1 MKRSGFTMIELI
13 FVIVIIGIL
22 SAVALPKFLGVA
34 TQAKVAKVKSYVGT
48 LNMTVGPTLWSTSL
62 SNGSNGSIKGLS
74 ANLQSQLVAPKPITN
89 SSVKLN
95 QCGPF
100 DVNGT
105 GAITSVST
113 ATQTELIGQQIVDF
127 TLGDKYSIGCH
138 DGNAT
143 TAPHFWLYDTTTSK
157 VITQ

>member
-62 SNGSNGSIKGLS
+62 SSGLDGNVS
-74 ANLQSQLVAPKPITN
+74 TYSSKLQNQLVAPKPIVNTDVSLSN
-89 SSVKLN
+89 CGSTDNDKANEQVVK
-95 QCGPF
+95 
-100 DVNGT
+100 
-105 GAITSVST
+105 
-113 ATQTELIGQQIVDF
+113 F
-127 TLGDKYSIGCH
+127 TLGDTYSIGCR
-138 DGNAT
+138 DGNTT
-143 TAPHFWLYDTTTSK
+143 TAPHFWLYDVTTK
-157 VITQ
+157 KIITQ